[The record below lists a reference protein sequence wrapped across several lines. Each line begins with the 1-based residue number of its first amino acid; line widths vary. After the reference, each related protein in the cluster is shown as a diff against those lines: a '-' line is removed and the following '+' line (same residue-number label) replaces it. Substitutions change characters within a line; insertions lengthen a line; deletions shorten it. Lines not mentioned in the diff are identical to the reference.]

1 MCPKK
6 FSKKSV
12 EFLGLYSLYS
22 LHIASKKALEQFE
35 ANEKNLNPLLLYSTL
50 LYATLLYSA
59 LVYATLRFSTLRYS
73 TLLYATLIYS
83 TSPTNRWEKSSVPV
97 LQVVLVHYISQT

>member
-35 ANEKNLNPLLLYSTL
+35 ANEKNLNPLLLSSTL
-50 LYATLLYSA
+50 LYAT
-59 LVYATLRFSTLRYS
+59 V
-73 TLLYATLIYS
+73 LYATLLY
-83 TSPTNRWEKSSVPV
+83 TMLLYPT
-97 LQVVLVHYISQT
+97 LL